1 MTRLTLA
8 VYCTILMILAFG
20 AGAER
25 LVGTPEMP
33 ATRVAP
39 DGSIHEDWG
48 VVSVQLDPLPA
59 ESSTEQ
65 RYEDAFIP
73 AVLST
78 TSAGPITL
86 KQCVYRSPIWPAGV
100 DVLVVKAEA
109 SEEKAVTLRLN
120 VPGTVGVG
128 ERIGVAG
135 GRPVLY
141 LLSAPLFDRK
151 MKAWGCMG
159 GVAVLPGWATP
170 QGDCDPAFRNIR
182 AGMGGVPIEYRFAVP
197 AGGSR
202 AVVLGFCESFH
213 ASGGIRPLIVEVE
226 GTPAQEI
233 DPIAAWGRHV
243 PGCLRFE
250 AVDAD
255 NDGYIRAV
263 VAPHPSASDKN
274 PILNAAWV
282 FSPGAAANLEDVKCG
297 KLNDAAEYFVD
308 AGGEKDQGIHEDGPV
323 EFHLNLLPEHPA
335 EMTFLLAA
343 PGGTVPTPPTP
354 WTEALLF
361 RAAVDV
367 WDDWFGQGRDDLMDD
382 SAAAEREALFRVALT
397 RIQAGGFCFA
407 MPVEQYAAAQAAD
420 AIALLDR
427 AELFGEAER
436 LLRVYW
442 DKDIPAPLDAF
453 AQQADGS
460 WRDAVNDPGAT
471 AHVLRALANH
481 AIAAK
486 DMGWI
491 GKAWPAMK
499 AGADALAKNDPNHP
513 ALRPIAQVQALDPSR
528 FQ

>member
-1 MTRLTLA
+1 MIRTAMAVLCAMLTA
-8 VYCTILMILAFG
+8 GIIG
-20 AGAER
+20 AWAER
-25 LVGTPEMP
+25 LIGTPEMP
-33 ATRVAP
+33 PTFVAP
-39 DGSIHEDWG
+39 DGAIHEDWG
-48 VVSVQLDPLPA
+48 VVSVQLDPVPA
-59 ESSTEQ
+59 GAATDQ
-65 RYEDAFIP
+65 RYEAAFIP
-73 AVLST
+73 AVVST

-86 KQCVYRSPIWPAGV
+86 RQCVYRSPIWPAGV
-100 DVLVVKAEA
+100 DVLVVKAES
-109 SEEKAVTLRLN
+109 SEERSATLRLN
-120 VPGTVGVG
+120 VPDTVGVS

-135 GRPVLY
+135 GRPVLHV
-141 LLSAPLFDRK
+141 LSAPLFERK
-151 MKAWGCMG
+151 MKSWGCTG
-159 GVAVLPGWATP
+159 GVAALPGWAAP

-202 AVVLGFCESFH
+202 VVVLGFCESFH
-213 ASGGIRPLIVEVE
+213 AGGGIRPLIVEVE
-226 GTPAQEI
+226 GTPAQEV

-243 PGCLRFE
+243 PGCLRFD

-255 NDGYIRAV
+255 NDGYIKAV

-274 PILNAAWV
+274 PILNAVWV
-282 FSPGAAANLEDVKCG
+282 FQPGTEASLEEVKRG
-297 KLNDAAEYFVD
+297 QLNGAAEYFVD
-308 AGGEKDQGIHEDGPV
+308 AGGEKDQSIHEDGPV
-323 EFHLNLLPEHPA
+323 DFHLTLSPEHPV

-343 PGGTVPTPPTP
+343 PGGTVPSPPSP
-354 WTEALLF
+354 WTEAQLY

-367 WDDWFGQGRDDLMDD
+367 WGDWFDQGRDDLLND

-407 MPVEQYAAAQAAD
+407 MPVDQYAAAQAAE
-420 AIALLDR
+420 AIALLDK

-442 DKDIPAPLDAF
+442 DKDIPAPFNAF

-481 AIAAK
+481 AILSK
-486 DMGWI
+486 DMSWMD
-491 GKAWPAMK
+491 KAWPAIK
-499 AGADALAKNDPNHP
+499 AGAEVLAKSDPNHP
-513 ALRPIAQVQALDPSR
+513 ALRQVAQAQALAPSR